1 MTIPPGDKIHP
12 SQVDDESSSESA
24 SKFGRFKEEIG
35 AAIQRS
41 VGVRADV
48 TGTSRFESIL
58 LHAIRDPDVNRNQH
72 VWLRVVL
79 R

>member
-1 MTIPPGDKIHP
+1 
-12 SQVDDESSSESA
+12 
-24 SKFGRFKEEIG
+24 
-35 AAIQRS
+35 

-72 VWLRVVL
+72 AWLRVVL